1 MWWEL
6 YIVLCGAVKGRLENR
21 EEMNKTQWLINVF
34 PPQTSGWP
42 TLSPSPWM
50 TEHNWLKSKLNYIH
64 SSIYKN
70 IPSTLYMYYSRIK
83 QKIKSLKRPKST
95 YRCFYPLVFQFF
107 YHYNDIFS
115 NCCWCCQ
122 LDFSPCSGFLSSSDI
137 SAAFLNQL

>member
-34 PPQTSGWP
+34 FFPPVSGRP
-42 TLSPSPWM
+42 ILSPSPWM
-50 TEHNWLKSKLNYIH
+50 TEHNWSKSKLNYIH

-70 IPSTLYMYYSRIK
+70 IPSTLYRYYSRIK
-83 QKIKSLKRPKST
+83 QKIKFLKRPKYLQVLLSP
-95 YRCFYPLVFQFF
+95 CFSVFS
-107 YHYNDIFS
+107 HYNDIFA

-122 LDFSPCSGFLSSSDI
+122 SDFSLCSGFLSRSDI
-137 SAAFLNQL
+137 RAAFLNQL